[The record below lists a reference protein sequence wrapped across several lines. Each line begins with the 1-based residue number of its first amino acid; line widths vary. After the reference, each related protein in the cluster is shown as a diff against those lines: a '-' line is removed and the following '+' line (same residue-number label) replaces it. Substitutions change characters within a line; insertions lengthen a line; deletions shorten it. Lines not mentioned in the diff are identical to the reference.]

1 MEIIQNAISWF
12 IGLGGTYFVP
22 IVMLV
27 IGLVCR
33 AGISR
38 SVTSA
43 LKIGIGL
50 TGLNMITDF
59 CVQAMQ
65 PVTEALSQRLNADF
79 SIVDIGYG
87 SCTAAWSWAGVPWV
101 ILGILAV
108 NILCVT
114 LKLTQ
119 TLWVDMWNIWH
130 GEALGVM
137 FYVFS
142 GNLWIG
148 IAGGVGMLAISMFL
162 GDFHAKKFQEF
173 NHLEGITVPA
183 PSATFPATFAFFAM
197 KIVDRIPGLNKIKIS
212 STDMKEK
219 FGIFGESSVI
229 GAILGVVIGIISGI
243 GSAGVI
249 QLAIKL
255 AAILII
261 LPAMLQFVADGILP
275 ITENLS
281 NFMKEKFKGRKLNI
295 AVDPVMLLSDP
306 SVMSS
311 VVIMYP
317 ISIFICAFLPGNNFL
332 PVASLAAL
340 PYLIGGIAPY
350 TKGNIVYNVLLASIW
365 IIPTTLAATYLA
377 PLTTGAAEITN
388 ILGSN
393 VADGT
398 LVSCWDEGGNLLMW
412 LLVRIFNLM

>member
-219 FGIFGESSVI
+219 FGIFTGWAYSS
-229 GAILGVVIGIISGI
+229 
-243 GSAGVI
+243 
-249 QLAIKL
+249 
-255 AAILII
+255 
-261 LPAMLQFVADGILP
+261 
-275 ITENLS
+275 
-281 NFMKEKFKGRKLNI
+281 R
-295 AVDPVMLLSDP
+295 
-306 SVMSS
+306 
-311 VVIMYP
+311 
-317 ISIFICAFLPGNNFL
+317 
-332 PVASLAAL
+332 
-340 PYLIGGIAPY
+340 
-350 TKGNIVYNVLLASIW
+350 
-365 IIPTTLAATYLA
+365 
-377 PLTTGAAEITN
+377 
-388 ILGSN
+388 
-393 VADGT
+393 
-398 LVSCWDEGGNLLMW
+398 
-412 LLVRIFNLM
+412 